1 VPWQTYRRVILV
13 HAVRRANELVYRD
26 VIDETMRRRGAQFR
40 YVTFVSREP
49 HAGSLEGRIPAAIR
63 DGRLEAACRRVR
75 ARALAVHAVRQP
87 GHGEGRAGRARRA
100 GAAQAPAP
108 GAGPDHRGDVLVA
121 LVRVLLVCVLLGFS
135 GCSTVRFAY
144 NNADI
149 YLRWQLGKYLD
160 VQDAQLEEVEQHIA
174 AFLAWHRANA
184 LPQYIRLVNEASS
197 RFARGISQEDLVW
210 GYDSL
215 QAQVLQAVRAAAGE
229 MADLLDRLTPEQIAY
244 MERRFAEDNR
254 STSARTSLGASKNAA
269 AGASSA
275 TSSGSRNGSGT

>member
-1 VPWQTYRRVILV
+1 
-13 HAVRRANELVYRD
+13 
-26 VIDETMRRRGAQFR
+26 M
-40 YVTFVSREP
+40 
-49 HAGSLEGRIPAAIR
+49 
-63 DGRLEAACRRVR
+63 
-75 ARALAVHAVRQP
+75 
-87 GHGEGRAGRARRA
+87 
-100 GAAQAPAP
+100 
-108 GAGPDHRGDVLVA
+108 VA

-160 VQDAQLEEVEQHIA
+160 VQDAELEEVERHIA

-184 LPQYIRLVNEASS
+184 LPQYIRLVNEANS
-197 RFARGISQEDLVW
+197 RFARGISREDLVW

-254 STSARTSLGASKNAA
+254 KYVRENVAGSIEERRRRRVKRNVERLEEWFGSLSEGQIERVRQYAERAPFPEAMRDKERKRLQSEFIEIVRAKQAKARFAQWAVDWERRREPEHAA
-269 AGASSA
+269 AVRAQRMEYFAMLVDLSNTLNPSQRDAVDARFRELASDFERLA
-275 TSSGSRNGSGT
+275 RK

>member
-1 VPWQTYRRVILV
+1 
-13 HAVRRANELVYRD
+13 
-26 VIDETMRRRGAQFR
+26 
-40 YVTFVSREP
+40 
-49 HAGSLEGRIPAAIR
+49 
-63 DGRLEAACRRVR
+63 
-75 ARALAVHAVRQP
+75 
-87 GHGEGRAGRARRA
+87 
-100 GAAQAPAP
+100 
-108 GAGPDHRGDVLVA
+108 LVA

-160 VQDAQLEEVEQHIA
+160 VQDAELEEVERHIA

-184 LPQYIRLVNEASS
+184 LPQYIRLVNEANS
-197 RFARGISQEDLVW
+197 RFARGISREDLVW

-254 STSARTSLGASKNAA
+254 KYVRENVAGSIEERRRRRVKRNVERLEEWFGSLSEGQIERVRQYAERAPFPEAMRDKERKRLQSEFIEIVRAKQAKARFAQWAVDWERRREPEHAA
-269 AGASSA
+269 AVRAQRMEYFAMLVDLSNTLNPSQRDAVDARFRELASDFERLA
-275 TSSGSRNGSGT
+275 RK